1 MENVEEIDKL
11 KVVLEFVLFKFF
23 DVEKNLENK
32 ELLMKEFVRLLE
44 EIRDELV

>member
-23 DVEKNLENK
+23 GVEKNLENK